1 MDRRWVRPIGRALRG
16 LRAGMA
22 GLASHRFS
30 GVAESIRLTS
40 PVFGHGTDI
49 PEKFTADGAG
59 VSPPLAWEGVPVGT
73 RSLVLLVEDPDVPVP
88 VPVVHAL
95 VYGMPTTLTELGEG
109 AIPSGSDGT
118 GRHGFRLGRSG
129 LGRIGWVPPSPPPGH
144 GPHHYA
150 FQMFALDCSPSFEWP
165 PGRIALLRQMDRHV
179 LGFGVLFG
187 VYERV

>member
-118 GRHGFRLGRSG
+118 GRHGF
-129 LGRIGWVPPSPPPGH
+129 GH